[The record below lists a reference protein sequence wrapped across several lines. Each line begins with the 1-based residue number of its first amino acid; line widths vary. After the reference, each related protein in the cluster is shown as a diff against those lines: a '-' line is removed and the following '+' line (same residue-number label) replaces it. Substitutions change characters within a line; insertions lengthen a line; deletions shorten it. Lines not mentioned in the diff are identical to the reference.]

1 MNKKEYLKP
10 EQCVIVLQQ
19 KAMLLYASST
29 NTNLGK
35 SDDLTID
42 DNPTTDPFWGR

>member
-10 EQCVIVLQQ
+10 EQRVIVLQQ

-29 NTNLGK
+29 NTNLPN

>member
-1 MNKKEYLKP
+1 MKKEYLKP
-10 EQCVIVLQQ
+10 EQRVVVLKY
-19 KAMLLYASST
+19 KAKLLVGASNT

-42 DNPTTDPFWGR
+42 DNPTTDSFWGR